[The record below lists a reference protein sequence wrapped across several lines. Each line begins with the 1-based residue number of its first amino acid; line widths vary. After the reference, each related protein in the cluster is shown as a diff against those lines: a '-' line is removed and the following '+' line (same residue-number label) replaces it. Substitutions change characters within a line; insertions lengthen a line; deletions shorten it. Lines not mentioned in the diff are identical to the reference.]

1 MNTLRRSMFANGDEA
16 INVDRLIQ
24 YYTAQGYSPVEIDK
38 LIKQQFPSIQTA
50 DVYDKMLATKELF
63 PVDAERMPPPEI
75 SQEVKS
81 GLEPNQIQFSDGRT
95 QDFDVAINRIRNND
109 IRLENVFALYNTP
122 GIKLGSDVKRV
133 VEDYIKKEQPDFL
146 KSRELNLGSGQGKIL
161 GDEIP
166 IDQLRG
172 EKFGKGIASLDDY
185 SASDAF
191 NVPTSYQFLGKQ
203 ILGSLGEGGREGL
216 ERLGDLVGGESVGD
230 IFRGDFMGGDPDMF
244 LRSGGRNIEDVINMA
259 IDMNNPEQPRTGF
272 GFIGDTIT
280 DALNNLDVDT
290 SKFSGFFSKDPIL
303 EIDTVQRKKFEDAQ
317 EGTIQENLNNVSEE
331 AGDGADP
338 EIETTEV
345 LVTEVEGGGQ
355 DDAPGDGDGDAKE
368 EQEGVKPDITDGDAP
383 KRTFAQF
390 TRSPDFLRFV
400 RNIGK
405 GLVTTGQ
412 IGQGIALGS
421 AGAAEEKYAE
431 EVAASAAYNELLKEE
446 IKQRGEGGLK
456 PPELQALNKNVSEMS
471 KTIQE
476 FEGSEASIEIMD
488 NLIGLFENARITG
501 GKVSGIGGQFN
512 IYADKL
518 KAALGYDFDSSD
530 ATKIAQAINQV
541 KQRSI
546 REILNESG
554 RTISDLDRQ
563 IVDKIFGEIDLT
575 TPPDQLSIKLRKA
588 RADLVKN
595 NTDKQ
600 RKIGVTYKTVLDPI
614 YGVRGKNL
622 IIDFEPTIQR
632 ILNAKAGDNYTL
644 TPISSNLYPNSIFI
658 DTTK

>member
-1 MNTLRRSMFANGDEA
+1 MNTLKRRMFSNGDEVV
-16 INVDRLIQ
+16 NVDRLIQ
-24 YYTAQGYSPVEIDK
+24 YYTAQGYAPAEVTKI
-38 LIKQQFPSIQTA
+38 IKDQFPTIETA
-50 DVYDKMLATKELF
+50 TVLDKMRETRELF
-63 PVDAERMPPPEI
+63 PVDQTRMPPAAL
-75 SQEVKS
+75 SQEVRAD
-81 GLEPNQIQFSDGRT
+81 LEPNQIQYQDGSRE
-95 QDFDVAINRIRNND
+95 DYSVAINRIKNND

-122 GIKLGSDVKRV
+122 GVSLGSNVKSA
-133 VEDYIKKEQPDFL
+133 VEDYIRRQQPEILQTRD
-146 KSRELNLGSGQGKIL
+146 ESGNP
-161 GDEIP
+161 IP
-166 IDQLRG
+166 IQDLRG
-172 EKFGKGIASLDDY
+172 RGIQSLDEY
-185 SASDAF
+185 SAIDAM
-191 NVPTSYQFLGKQ
+191 NVPTSYQFLGRQ
-203 ILGSLGEGGREGL
+203 LLGAIKEGGREGL
-216 ERLGDLVGGESVGD
+216 ETLGNLVGGENVGD
-230 IFRGDFMGGDPDMF
+230 LFRGDFMGGDPDMF
-244 LRSGGRNIEDVINMA
+244 MRSGGRDINAATEMA
-259 IDMNNPEQPRTGF
+259 KAMNNPDQIRTRTGF
-272 GFIGDTIT
+272 MGDAAVDTISDLFGSLDIST
-280 DALNNLDVDT
+280 PNLDAFVDQT
-290 SKFSGFFSKDPIL
+290 REEAGLDPIDRDL
-303 EIDTVQRKKFEDAQ
+303 ENIIEQP
-317 EGTIQENLNNVSEE
+317 VSEE
-331 AGDGADP
+331 AGDKGEREKP
-338 EIETTEV
+338 LNLEEIDLES
-345 LVTEVEGGGQ
+345 L
-355 DDAPGDGDGDAKE
+355 PKKRKIDGE
-368 EQEGVKPDITDGDAP
+368 EQVETPVTDDNAEPDITDGEAT
-383 KRTFAQF
+383 KRNFAEF

-518 KAALGYDFDSSD
+518 KAAFGYDFDSSD

-575 TPPDQLSIKLRKA
+575 TPPDQLSKKLRKA